1 MLKQELTVTI
11 YTENNIGLL
20 NRVAT
25 MFSRRRI
32 NIDSLNVAASE
43 AEGIHRFTIVVFDTK
58 DVIKKLCLQIE
69 KQVEV
74 FKCFY
79 HTNEE
84 IVWQEQ
90 ALYKIANSAANRA
103 EAEKLL
109 REYGARRIT
118 GTDDN
123 YTVFETTGTPET
135 TNALVKVLEPLGLTE
150 FVKSARIAI
159 IKSSNTF
166 YQKLKQFESRHPKEE
181 SDNNKVPGVENNV
194 FTLNNRSAL

>member
-20 NRVAT
+20 NRVTT

-32 NIDSLNVAASE
+32 NIESLNVAATE
-43 AEGIHRFTIVVFDTK
+43 VEGIHRFTIVIFDTE

-84 IVWQEQ
+84 IVWREQ
-90 ALYKIANSAANRA
+90 ALYKVMNSAANHA
-103 EAEKLL
+103 EFEKLL
-109 REYGARRIT
+109 LQNGAKRLT
-118 GTDDN
+118 AANDN
-123 YTVFETTGTPET
+123 YTIFETTGTPEAT
-135 TNALVKVLEPLGLTE
+135 IALVKNLEPFGLTE
-150 FVKSARIAI
+150 FVKGGRIAVA
-159 IKSSNTF
+159 KSSNTF
-166 YQKLKQFESRHPKEE
+166 YQKLKQFASID
-181 SDNNKVPGVENNV
+181 SDP
-194 FTLNNRSAL
+194 